1 MPCTCPC
8 HSAHIHIQQT
18 HAALRGTTPN
28 RRGIT
33 PSVDVVHTLSR
44 RSIKLPHDE
53 RPACKTHTNSISV
66 FSTGRPM
73 QLRTNRRPHAP
84 APSFVNLVKL
94 CIKSSFT
101 RTRAVVCEPG
111 ETAHKSS
118 STRTNAVVCEPG
130 ETAHKSS
137 STCTSAVVCEPCET
151 AHKTSPKLP
160 FAMVVWEPRASAHN
174 TCWPGYLSSVRRDS
188 ACSGRLLLVTA
199 FENIVPANMEQ
210 TKKGHVSY
218 PVILTE
224 SLPPP
229 PTLLLRYPHT
239 PQRK

>member
-1 MPCTCPC
+1 MQN
-8 HSAHIHIQQT
+8 ARQQ
-18 HAALRGTTPN
+18 HF
-28 RRGIT
+28 
-33 PSVDVVHTLSR
+33 DW
-44 RSIKLPHDE
+44 E
-53 RPACKTHTNSISV
+53 
-66 FSTGRPM
+66 
-73 QLRTNRRPHAP
+73 PHAT
-84 APSFVNLVKL
+84 AH
-94 CIKSSFT
+94 KSSWT
-101 RTRAVVCEPG
+101 LTSTVVCEPG

-118 STRTNAVVCEPG
+118 STRTV
-130 ETAHKSS
+130 
-137 STCTSAVVCEPCET
+137 AVVCEPCET
-151 AHKTSPKLP
+151 AHKMSPNLP

-229 PTLLLRYPHT
+229 PRCSSWYAHT
-239 PQRK
+239 PHGHPHPPHPRRFAVRGQAGG

>member
-1 MPCTCPC
+1 MQN
-8 HSAHIHIQQT
+8 AHQQHFSLFNWET
-18 HAALRGTTPN
+18 HATA
-28 RRGIT
+28 
-33 PSVDVVHTLSR
+33 H
-44 RSIKLPHDE
+44 
-53 RPACKTHTNSISV
+53 
-66 FSTGRPM
+66 
-73 QLRTNRRPHAP
+73 
-84 APSFVNLVKL
+84 
-94 CIKSSFT
+94 KSSST
-101 RTRAVVCEPG
+101 RTSAVVCEPG

-118 STRTNAVVCEPG
+118 ST
-130 ETAHKSS
+130 H
-137 STCTSAVVCEPCET
+137 TSAVVCEPCET
-151 AHKTSPKLP
+151 THKTSPNLP

-239 PQRK
+239 PCVHPHPPHPRQCAVREQAGG

>member
-1 MPCTCPC
+1 MQNARQQHFDWEPRAT
-8 HSAHIHIQQT
+8 AH
-18 HAALRGTTPN
+18 
-28 RRGIT
+28 
-33 PSVDVVHTLSR
+33 
-44 RSIKLPHDE
+44 
-53 RPACKTHTNSISV
+53 
-66 FSTGRPM
+66 
-73 QLRTNRRPHAP
+73 
-84 APSFVNLVKL
+84 
-94 CIKSSFT
+94 KSSWT
-101 RTRAVVCEPG
+101 LTSTVVCEPG

-118 STRTNAVVCEPG
+118 STRTVAVVCEPG
-130 ETAHKSS
+130 QTAHKSAPA
-137 STCTSAVVCEPCET
+137 TSAVVCQPCET
-151 AHKTSPKLP
+151 ALKTSPNLP